1 MNDWRDWGSL
11 RVNDWSNDNLT
22 PGDLV
27 HVYNRPVS
35 PQTGIVVSLNKPPI
49 GSLQIYDAQVLIEG
63 TVINVYRHDM
73 YRITD
78 DGIANFVAGFGDGR
92 HASRSPPWYS
102 ILTGKELK

>member
-1 MNDWRDWGSL
+1 MNDW
-11 RVNDWSNDNLT
+11 NNDNFA

-35 PQTGIVVSLNKPPI
+35 PQTGIVLSLNKPPV

-63 TVINVYRHDM
+63 RVVNVYRHDM

-78 DGIANFVAGFGDGR
+78 DGIANVAYR
-92 HASRSPPWYS
+92 TQPTALSPQHS
-102 ILTGKELK
+102 QINAHSHKILE

>member
-11 RVNDWSNDNLT
+11 RTNDWSNDNLT

-27 HVYNRPVS
+27 HVYNSPGARPS
-35 PQTGIVVSLNKPPI
+35 PQTGIVISLNKPPV

-63 TVINVYRHDM
+63 TVVNVYRHDM

-78 DGIANFVAGFGDGR
+78 DGIANFVVVSSKHGTLSPQPTA
-92 HASRSPPWYS
+92 HSPP
-102 ILTGKELK
+102 K